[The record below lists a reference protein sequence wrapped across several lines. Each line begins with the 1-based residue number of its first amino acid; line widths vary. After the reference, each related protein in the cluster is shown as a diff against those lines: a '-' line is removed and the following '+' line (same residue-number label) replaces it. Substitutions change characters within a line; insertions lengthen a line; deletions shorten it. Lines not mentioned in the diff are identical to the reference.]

1 MIHPELER
9 WIFAMPFGLGPLQ
22 ELAYTGSVDVEASVT
37 NPRNLGW
44 FAAAKVSSLGIQMS
58 FFGMAYAET
67 STVLYAG
74 AIRSA
79 FFGSTGLFTAFGVSS
94 ATVATAVS
102 TAGVVGFVG
111 WFAAAKVSSL
121 GIQMSFFG
129 MAYAETSTVLYAG
142 AIRSAFFGS
151 TGLFTAFGVSSATV
165 ATAVSTAGV
174 VGFVGYG
181 VVRAAQSSTTRS
193 EAYARRNRRYYAAQ
207 RETTR
212 VTRTGQRHEGGRRS
226 E

>member
-22 ELAYTGSVDVEASVT
+22 ELAYTGSIDVEASVT
-37 NPRNLGW
+37 NPRNL
-44 FAAAKVSSLGIQMS
+44 
-58 FFGMAYAET
+58 
-67 STVLYAG
+67 
-74 AIRSA
+74 
-79 FFGSTGLFTAFGVSS
+79 
-94 ATVATAVS
+94 
-102 TAGVVGFVG
+102 G